1 MHKNLKRIKG
11 ILNSIDIEN
20 DTQRQLNRAISRTN
34 KTIQKLDFQQKR
46 SGQDKEVAI
55 NFLNKTIE
63 DLEEQQD
70 LLAQSNKKLLQQ
82 KQLVENQSK
91 TLRENLNKL
100 EVSYQELEQFSYI
113 ASHDLKS
120 PLRNI
125 AGFAQLLKRQYQG
138 EIDDTADEYIDFIV
152 KSTVHM
158 GDVIRDL
165 LEYSKMGKNDALF
178 EFTDLNELIEQ
189 VTFHLRDE
197 ISSNEALIVYENL
210 PRLKVYPIGMIQVFQ
225 NLISNAIKFRTELQ
239 PVIKIH
245 AQKEKNHWK
254 FILSDNGVGLNE
266 AYQEKVFL
274 PFQRINRN
282 EIKGTGIGLA
292 ICKKVVLMHKG
303 SISYS
308 SVPEEGTTFYFTIYQ
323 GD

>member
-1 MHKNLKRIKG
+1 M
-11 ILNSIDIEN
+11 SIVP
-20 DTQRQLNRAISRTN
+20 S
-34 KTIQKLDFQQKR
+34 KQKR

-100 EVSYQELEQFSYI
+100 EVSYQELEEFSYI

-239 PVIKIH
+239 PVIRIR

-254 FILSDNGVGLNE
+254 FILSDNGIGLDE

-282 EIKGTGIGLA
+282 EMKGTGIGLA